1 MSDDEPPPPPQGPAP
16 ALLWAVL
23 GILLV
28 IGFLV
33 LLKMFIYRPAL

>member
-1 MSDDEPPPPPQGPAP
+1 MDTPGRHDRQASRLP
-16 ALLWAVL
+16 ALAGVLLVILLVL

-33 LLKMFIYRPAL
+33 L